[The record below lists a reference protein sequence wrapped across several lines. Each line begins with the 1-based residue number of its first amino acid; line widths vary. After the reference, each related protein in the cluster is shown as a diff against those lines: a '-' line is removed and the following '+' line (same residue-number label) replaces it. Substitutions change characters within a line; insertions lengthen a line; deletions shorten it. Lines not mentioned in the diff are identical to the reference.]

1 MCGTAAAQ
9 TFTGGVRGAVRDANG
24 VIPGVTVQLINEAT
38 AVVRETIS
46 NESGE
51 YNFPAVAARH
61 LHDQGRADRLQ
72 DLREHGPPHRDP
84 AVPDARPRARGRHP
98 AGDGHGHRRRAAHRD
113 LERLDRRHARPR
125 SARDPAG
132 PRPQRLPHRRHG
144 ADGHDRRRSA
154 VQPAAGSEQ
163 RLAGVARRRRHPGQ
177 QLPARR
183 RADHRA
189 DRSRGAEPDDRG
201 GRGSEGP
208 GPHLRRRDGPDR
220 RRRVQRDGAV
230 RDQRVPRFGLL
241 PDPPGVGRQREL
253 LRREDRPVE
262 RGERTRRH
270 LLPPLRRRHRRTD
283 RQEPDVLLG
292 RHRGLPLEHD
302 PQRAADLAEPEA
314 ARRRLLDLDGR
325 RRAGEHLQP
334 VLPRRRRQRQVPGHR
349 HRLAGHRRPV
359 HRRHHPAHPPGGQ
372 PGRLRAARRLAD
384 RVDRRPDCRQREQPA
399 RTPPRPA
406 PSSTRRTCSRSRP
419 STSSP
424 TRGR

>member
-1 MCGTAAAQ
+1 MTAGDPQFNRQQDQSNASLVSLGGGGIRANNYLLDGVPITELTGRAVLNPTIEAVEEVKVQ
-9 TFTGGVRGAVRDANG
+9 VHTYDAEMGRTGGG
-24 VIPGVTVQLINEAT
+24 VFNVTARSGTNE
-38 AVVRETIS
+38 
-46 NESGE
+46 
-51 YNFPAVAARH
+51 F
-61 LHDQGRADRLQ
+61 
-72 DLREHGPPHRDP
+72 HG
-84 AVPDARPRARGRHP
+84 
-98 AGDGHGHRRRAAHRD
+98 
-113 LERLDRRHARPR
+113 
-125 SARDPAG
+125 
-132 PRPQRLPHRRHG
+132 
-144 ADGHDRRRSA
+144 
-154 VQPAAGSEQ
+154 
-163 RLAGVARRRRHPGQ
+163 
-177 QLPARR
+177 
-183 RADHRA
+183 
-189 DRSRGAEPDDRG
+189 SR
-201 GRGSEGP
+201 
-208 GPHLRRRDGPDR
+208 
-220 RRRVQRDGAV
+220 
-230 RDQRVPRFGLL
+230 LL

-302 PQRAADLAEPEA
+302 AQRAADLAEPEA
-314 ARRRLLDLDGR
+314 ARRRLLDLDRR

-359 HRRHHPAHPPGGQ
+359 HRRHHPAHPSGGQ

-384 RVDRRPDCRQREQPA
+384 RDDRRPDRRQREQPA

-406 PSSTRRTCSRSRP
+406 RSSTRRTCSRSRP